1 MTSKLDLLVKG
12 GRVLDPAEGIDEQ
25 LDIVV
30 SRGRIESIGE
40 DLEQRLS
47 SQGFRQVIDAKGGLV
62 VPGLIDIHAHVY
74 TGVCPLTVL
83 TDEVAS
89 RNGVTTMVSAGDA
102 GANTI
107 EGFRQLIVNGSRTR
121 VLAFLHISTTGLATF
136 PVGEALH
143 MDLLD
148 VEAAEVAISRFPEI
162 IVGLKVRQGGP
173 EVTGS
178 NGLEPLRRAIAAGEA
193 FGLPVMVHIT
203 GSEAPIGELLS
214 MLSEGDIVT
223 HCFTGSPNGLRQDGK
238 IADAARAARER
249 GVLFDVGHGAGS
261 FDFQVAEAA
270 ARVGFWP
277 DTISTDIHSI
287 SAPKVTGLPA
297 VMSKLLAVGMPL
309 RDVISA
315 ATINAARAIGR
326 ADSLGS
332 LREGAVADIAVLDLQ
347 TGPVEFSDTFGH
359 QRTGKKRL
367 SARHTIRAGVVWGA
381 PAHPG
386 TGVAVL
392 TDE

>member
-1 MTSKLDLLVKG
+1 MASKLDLLVKG
-12 GRVLDPAEGIDEQ
+12 GRVLDPGEGIDEP

-30 SRGRIESIGE
+30 RRGRIEAIGE
-40 DLEQRLS
+40 DLEQRFAG
-47 SQGFRQVIDAKGGLV
+47 QGFRQVIDAKGGLV
-62 VPGLIDIHAHVY
+62 VPGLIDLHAHVY

-83 TDEVAS
+83 ADEVAS
-89 RNGVTTMVSAGDA
+89 RSGVTTMVSAGDA

-107 EGFRQLIVNGSRTR
+107 EGFRQTIVNGSRTR
-121 VLAFLHISTTGLATF
+121 ILAFLHISATGLATF
-136 PVGEALH
+136 PLGEALH
-143 MDLLD
+143 LDLLD
-148 VEAAEVAISRFPEI
+148 VEAAEAAISRFPEI

-203 GSEAPIGELLS
+203 GSEAPISELLS
-214 MLSEGDIVT
+214 MLSKGDIVT
-223 HCFTGSPNGLRQDGK
+223 HCLTGTPNGLRQDGK
-238 IADAARAARER
+238 IADVALAARER

-261 FDFQVAEAA
+261 FDFEVAEAA

-287 SAPKVTGLPA
+287 SAPKVTGLPD

-309 RDVISA
+309 NDVISA
-315 ATINAARAIGR
+315 ATINPARAIGR
-326 ADSLGS
+326 AGSLGS
-332 LREGAVADIAVLDLQ
+332 LREGLTADLAVLDVQ

-359 QRTGKKRL
+359 HRTGRKRL
-367 SARHTIRAGVVWGA
+367 SARYTIRGGVVWGA

-392 TDE
+392 SDD